1 MPDQLTVSEAA
12 ACARVSPRTIER
24 WIRAGVLPAQRFG
37 PRLLRISAT
46 DLAHVGRPVEVAAQ

>member
-24 WIRAGVLPAQRFG
+24 WVHSGVLPAQRLG
-37 PRLLRISAT
+37 PRLLRISAS
-46 DLAHVGRPVEVAAQ
+46 DLAHVSRPVEVA